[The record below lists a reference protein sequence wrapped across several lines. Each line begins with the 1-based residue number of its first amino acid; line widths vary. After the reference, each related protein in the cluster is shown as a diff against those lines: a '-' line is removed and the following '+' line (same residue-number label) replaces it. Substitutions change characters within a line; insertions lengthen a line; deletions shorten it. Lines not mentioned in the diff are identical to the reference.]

1 MSAASESAG
10 PWWRELNRYHWWVLT
25 VATLGWLFDGM
36 DQRLFVLARTP
47 ALQDLM
53 PHLSESAITQYAGY
67 ATMIFILGWATGGLF
82 FGLLGDR
89 LGRTKTMMITI
100 LIYAVFTGLS
110 SFAQSWW
117 DFAAYRFFCGLGIG
131 GEYAAG
137 IALVAEVVPERAR
150 PYCLGLLQGL
160 GALGHLIAS
169 WISIYLGPESEVG
182 GWAGWRVLFLLGV
195 LPALLVIVIRF
206 RLKEPDRWVQASRR
220 ADETRPADGAGPDE
234 LHRQLGDFREIFRNA
249 TLRYHLIIGL
259 LLALAGQTG
268 LWGIGYWT
276 PELVRSSLVE
286 ERRQTILE
294 TVKFTTEAERD
305 RVATLPV
312 NELAALV
319 AADPA
324 ATAGIVKAWKAE
336 SDQLVGRGTL
346 LQDIAGMFGIYA
358 FTWFTSRVG
367 RRRAFAV
374 AFLLALGATWI
385 TFGWLK
391 SRSDVYWMLP
401 LLGFCVASIYGGY
414 AIYFPELFPTRL
426 RSTGVGI
433 CYNVA
438 RYLTAF
444 GSLTLGKLAVL
455 YAGLGH
461 GMPLRPAAMT
471 LAVVFLVGVVA
482 VRFAPETKG
491 RPLPE

>member
-1 MSAASESAG
+1 MSNTQTELG
-10 PWWRELNRYHWWVLT
+10 PWWRTMTRYHWWVLA

-36 DQRLFVLARTP
+36 DQRFFVLARTP
-47 ALQDLM
+47 ALRDLM
-53 PHLSESAITQYAGY
+53 PTLNEAAITQYAGY

-100 LIYAVFTGLS
+100 LVYAVFTGLS
-110 SFAQSWW
+110 AFAQSWW
-117 DFAAYRFFCGLGIG
+117 DFASFRFLCGVGIG

-160 GALGHLIAS
+160 GALGHLVAS
-169 WISIYLGPESEVG
+169 WISIYLGPESVVS
-182 GWAGWRVLFLLGV
+182 GWAGWRILFLIGV

-206 RLKEPDRWVQASRR
+206 RLKEPDRWLQARQQSS
-220 ADETRPADGAGPDE
+220 TIHPASAAKTDE

-249 TLRYHLIIGL
+249 TLRYHVTIGL

-286 ERRQTILE
+286 ERRQAIRASANLQT
-294 TVKFTTEAERD
+294 KTEQD
-305 RVATLPV
+305 RIATLPV
-312 NELAALV
+312 HELAALISTEKTTT
-319 AADPA
+319 PE
-324 ATAGIVKAWKAE
+324 ILKQWKAE
-336 SDQLVGRGTL
+336 SDGLVGRGTL

-358 FTWFTSRVG
+358 FTWFTARVG
-367 RRRAFAV
+367 RRRAFSLAY
-374 AFLLALGATWI
+374 LLALGATLI
-385 TFGWLK
+385 TFGWLRT
-391 SRSDVYWMLP
+391 RSDVYWMLP
-401 LLGFCVASIYGGY
+401 LLGFCVSSIYGGY

-444 GSLTLGKLAVL
+444 GSLTLGKLTVL

-461 GMPLRPAAMT
+461 AMPLRPAAMT
-471 LAVVFLVGVVA
+471 LSLIFLLGVVTIW
-482 VRFAPETKG
+482 FAPETKG
-491 RPLPE
+491 KPLPE